1 MDHWQTP
8 DSLDDYSSFF
18 DDSLDVFG
26 NVDFDANPLD
36 QLLYATTAPLSPTF
50 RPRFLGES
58 LTLPFPA
65 EALFGNDEIDTNS
78 LQTIG
83 DCPEPLE
90 QHLRSQAT
98 SIPFRDPSNLLKVDQ
113 QARFC
118 TIHKEG
124 LLEVEKP
131 KAKKTKWDKSVV
143 VFSSKPNSTKAP
155 RQRKSFGKS
164 RREEV
169 ALTRK
174 VGACIQCRIRKGSV
188 KKQSSVGSE
197 SVLADIRIV
206 RTWSSLRTVHQAGR
220 K

>member
-1 MDHWQTP
+1 MDHQQTP
-8 DSLDDYSSFF
+8 DSLDYSSFF
-18 DDSLDVFG
+18 FDDSFDVFG
-26 NVDFDANPLD
+26 NVDFDAHPLD
-36 QLLYATTAPLSPTF
+36 QLLYATTTPLSPTSK
-50 RPRFLGES
+50 PCFLGES

-65 EALFGNDEIDTNS
+65 AGLLGNDEINANS

-83 DCPEPLE
+83 DCPEPLQ
-90 QHLRSQAT
+90 QHLTSQAA
-98 SIPFRDPSNLLKVDQ
+98 SIPFRDPSNLLKVAQ

-118 TIHKEG
+118 TIHEEG

-188 KKQSSVGSE
+188 KKNNLLLDLKVFWLILE
-197 SVLADIRIV
+197 
-206 RTWSSLRTVHQAGR
+206 
-220 K
+220 

>member
-1 MDHWQTP
+1 MDHRQTP
-8 DSLDDYSSFF
+8 DSLDYSSFFF

-26 NVDFDANPLD
+26 NVDFDAHPLD
-36 QLLYATTAPLSPTF
+36 QLLYATTTPLSPTSQ
-50 RPRFLGES
+50 PCFLGES

-65 EALFGNDEIDTNS
+65 AGLLGNDEINANS

-83 DCPEPLE
+83 DCPEPLK
-90 QHLRSQAT
+90 QHLTSQAA
-98 SIPFRDPSNLLKVDQ
+98 SIPFRDSSNLLKVAQ

-118 TIHKEG
+118 TIHEEG
-124 LLEVEKP
+124 LLEGEKP

-174 VGACIQCRIRKGSV
+174 VGACIQCRI
-188 KKQSSVGSE
+188 
-197 SVLADIRIV
+197 
-206 RTWSSLRTVHQAGR
+206 
-220 K
+220 